1 MSNFIVIG
9 LCFLFGILI
18 RSKGKFP
25 SDSHKVINSFIISV
39 SLPCMEFGPLRH
51 ASLDGN
57 FLTFASM
64 PWVLFGF
71 GFLFFSLVGKL
82 LHWKESTVV
91 CLCLSAGLGN
101 TSFLGIPLIESYYS
115 KEGLPTVLIIDQL
128 GTFLTLAIPG
138 TYLGTRAR
146 HALQS
151 SETKSSIWK
160 ILFTF
165 PPFIALLVSLV
176 SRPISVPPELES
188 AIARIG
194 DTLIPLALFSVGFQ
208 LPGTIRVNSEEP
220 NAENPKRESDNS
232 FRMRIPLLFGLIF
245 KLIIGPILVWL
256 CFGTFFHYSEKNL
269 DSDFLRNFKILIME
283 SAMAPMITG
292 SLLAAEWGL
301 APRLAVSLVGIG
313 IPLSFLT
320 TLGLYYLLENQAW
333 TGTIFFGQ

>member
-9 LCFLFGILI
+9 LCFLFGIWI
-18 RSKGKFP
+18 RTKGKFP
-25 SDSHKVINSFIISV
+25 NDSHKVINSFIITV

-51 ASLDGN
+51 ASLDSN
-57 FLTFASM
+57 FLTYAVM
-64 PWVLFGF
+64 PWILFGS
-71 GFLFFSLVGKL
+71 GFLFFHWLGKL
-82 LHWKESTVV
+82 FGWRESIIV

-138 TYLGTRAR
+138 TYLGTKAR
-146 HALQS
+146 HSIS
-151 SETKSSIWK
+151 SEKNKPSLWK
-160 ILFTF
+160 TLFSF
-165 PPFIALLVSLV
+165 PPFLALLVSFA
-176 SRPISVPPELES
+176 SRPFWIPPELES
-188 AIARIG
+188 AISRIG
-194 DTLIPLALFSVGFQ
+194 DTLIPLALFSVGYQ
-208 LPGTIRVNSEEP
+208 LPGTVLVNSEAS
-220 NAENPKRESDNS
+220 NAENPKREEEDSS
-232 FRMRIPLLFGLIF
+232 RIRIPLLFGLLF
-245 KLIIGPILVWL
+245 KLFLGPILVWI
-256 CFGTFFHYSEKNL
+256 CFGTFFHYSEKKPDL
-269 DSDFLRNFKILIME
+269 DFIRNFKILIME

-320 TLGLYYLLENQAW
+320 TMGLYYLLENQAW